1 MKSYSNND
9 YIGQEMYNWAS
20 DLFPINRSITG
31 KGVRETLIYL
41 KRILPNLNIN
51 SFSTGE
57 KVFDWEIPKEWEIED
72 AFIED
77 ENGNKIIDFKVN
89 NLHLVGYSESVDRW
103 LTLDELNDHLYS
115 LPEQPNAIPYVTSYY
130 KKKWGFCLSHLQR
143 NQLLNIKYH
152 VVIKSSF
159 LNGQLDYGELIIN
172 GRKKEEI
179 LFSTYV
185 CHPSMANNELSG
197 VVLTTALAKFITSI
211 SKDLNY
217 TYRFLFIPETIGSI
231 AYLSRNWE
239 YMKKNTK
246 AGYVVTCVGDD
257 LSYSFLPSRMGNTYA
272 DKIAKY
278 VLDNYVGKYKEY
290 SFLQRG
296 SDERQ
301 YCSPLIDLPV
311 ASIMRSKYGTF
322 SEYHTSLDNM
332 DFISANG
339 LQGSFNIYKKVIEII
354 EQNLVCK
361 PLIHCEPQLGKRGL
375 YNITSNDDADSL
387 INFLAYVDGKLDLMD
402 IANILK
408 IDIFECRSVADLLLK
423 NNLIEI

>member
-1 MKSYSNND
+1 
-9 YIGQEMYNWAS
+9 
-20 DLFPINRSITG
+20 
-31 KGVRETLIYL
+31 
-41 KRILPNLNIN
+41 LNIN

-57 KVFDWEIPKEWEIED
+57 KVFDWEIPEEWEVED

-77 ENGNKIIDFKVN
+77 ENENIIIDFKVN
-89 NLHLVGYSESVDRW
+89 NLHLVGYSESVDCW
-103 LTLDELNDHLYS
+103 LSLDELNDHLYS
-115 LPEQPNAIPYVTSYY
+115 LPDQPNAIPYVTSYY

-143 NQLLNIKYH
+143 NQLLNVKYH

-159 LNGQLDYGELIIN
+159 LKGQMDYGELIIK
-172 GRKKEEI
+172 GKKKEEI

-197 VVLTTALAKFITSI
+197 VVLTTALANFIASI

-239 YMKKNTK
+239 YMKRNTK
-246 AGYVVTCVGDD
+246 AGYVVTCVGDN
-257 LSYSFLPSRMGNTYA
+257 LNYSFLPSRMGNTYA

-278 VLDNYVGKYKEY
+278 ALDNYVGKYKEY

-354 EQNLVCK
+354 EQNLVYK

-402 IANILK
+402 IANLLE
-408 IDIFECRSVADLLLK
+408 IDIFECRLVAQLLLK
-423 NNLIEI
+423 NKLIKI